1 MFQCFSFQNEEN
13 MKSKNRG
20 ASDLTKA
27 KYVTNNLLLR
37 SISTEV
43 FGIIV
48 TLYLA
53 RNHFDTI
60 EPGEAF
66 ETIRGQINANPNEV
80 ATVTYTIYKTVQM
93 YIMPSIS
100 VIANMYYLS
109 FKTDYMMY
117 GNQKTFT
124 TWI

>member
-1 MFQCFSFQNEEN
+1 

-27 KYVTNNLLLR
+27 KYVTNNLLLGWIY
-37 SISTEV
+37 SEV

-48 TLYLA
+48 TFYLV

-80 ATVTYTIYKTVQM
+80 Q
-93 YIMPSIS
+93 
-100 VIANMYYLS
+100 
-109 FKTDYMMY
+109 
-117 GNQKTFT
+117 
-124 TWI
+124 